1 MKMVFV
7 LFILSLAT
15 VASAEQIEKTFTN
28 SGLSRTDACSGARSQ
43 AELSPKYVGSC
54 SSPNLSIS
62 NCECE
67 EIPESRTS
75 VRQHQCLVVAKL
87 SCDEGSSSRSRSGSS
102 SGYGGHEE
110 VMSFS
115 TLGGYSES
123 QAEAC
128 GSAKNEASRWASVKD
143 HKVTNLSS
151 CDCSQIKH
159 PIHNGFAWTCN
170 VDATVRPR

>member
-7 LFILSLAT
+7 LFMLSIAT

-28 SGLSRTDACSGARSQ
+28 SALSRTDACSGARSQ
-43 AELSPKYVGSC
+43 AELSSKYVGAC

-87 SCDEGSSSRSRSGSS
+87 SCDEGPSSRSRSGSS
-102 SGYGGHEE
+102 SGHGRQEE

-115 TLGGYSES
+115 TEGRLSET

-143 HKVTNLSS
+143 HTVTNFSS
-151 CDCSQIKH
+151 CDCSQKQN
-159 PIHNGFAWTCN
+159 PIRNGLVWTCN
-170 VDATVRPR
+170 VEATVRPR

>member
-1 MKMVFV
+1 MKRLMVLFV
-7 LFILSLAT
+7 LLIAT
-15 VASAEQIEKTFTN
+15 GASAEQIEKTFTD
-28 SGLSRTDACSGARSQ
+28 SALSRTDACQRARSS
-43 AELSPKYVGSC
+43 AELFPKYAGAC

-87 SCDEGSSSRSRSGSS
+87 SCDERSSSGSRSGSS
-102 SGYGGHEE
+102 SGYGGQEE

-115 TLGGYSES
+115 TLGVYSET

-143 HKVTNLSS
+143 HKVTHLSS
-151 CDCSQIKH
+151 CNCSQMRN
-159 PIHNGFAWTCN
+159 PAGNGYTWTCN